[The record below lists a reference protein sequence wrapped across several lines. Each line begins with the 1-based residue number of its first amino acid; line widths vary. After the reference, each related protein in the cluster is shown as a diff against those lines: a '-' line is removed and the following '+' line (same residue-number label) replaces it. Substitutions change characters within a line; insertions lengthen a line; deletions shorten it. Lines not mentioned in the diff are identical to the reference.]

1 MSELGK
7 RGTGFSKNPDR
18 ERFLFI
24 AAAGAACSLLVVLLA
39 VVTFKQTDPQPA
51 QPQVEPQANIQVQ
64 TNLLGTVDIYAPERP
79 VRAGTK
85 LSDVKFKKVTW
96 PKNQLPDGA
105 IEDLAIIKDKYAK
118 VPLDPSI
125 PLRMEFIS
133 DAPVRL
139 SLPLTPGMRAITIEV
154 DETTSLEGYA
164 LAGTKVDV
172 TLTYMGDNKQLATR
186 ILVQNARVLSF
197 GGDTSEAGQRQPN
210 MVRSA
215 ARTITLE
222 MSPEEAL
229 SVQTAKQLGRLGLI
243 MRTSDDD
250 KAAETDSVNQN
261 KILDPSS
268 KPADSSVK
276 CQSGTMR
283 IDGKEYIIPCD
294 GKGGPIAVE
303 GGEKK

>member
-39 VVTFKQTDPQPA
+39 VVTFKPSSDASQNTQPQAAPTVA
-51 QPQVEPQANIQVQ
+51 QPSLAMS
-64 TNLLGTVDIYAPERP
+64 TVDLFVAERP

-85 LSDVKFKKVTW
+85 LSDVKFKTVVW
-96 PKNQLPDGA
+96 PRNQVPDGA
-105 IEDLAIIKDKYAK
+105 VRDLAELKDKYAK

-125 PLRMEFIS
+125 PMRMEFVS

-172 TLTYMGDNKQLATR
+172 TLTYMGDNKQLSTR

-210 MVRSA
+210 MVRSS

-250 KAAETDSVNQN
+250 KATETDSVNQN

-268 KPADSSVK
+268 KPADSTVK